1 MKKVWQNTKVQQ
13 NITKTKNTTLNTNKN
28 YNTSKQKIHKSKI
41 KTNGQNKGRKYR
53 PVTINFCLLLS
64 K

>member
-28 YNTSKQKIHKSKI
+28 YNTSKHKIQKSQIKI
-41 KTNGQNKGRKYR
+41 NGQNKGRENR